1 VKNLARLALLLALV
15 VGSAILA
22 SAQGVSA
29 EKKNQS
35 PSGGPDTFTSLDGR
49 FTVGLPQRI
58 SGFSPITFDTPK
70 GRVTAGDTIKW
81 ELEGARFD
89 IGYMDTP
96 SPAASA
102 EDAKARLRKGADAM
116 LASEIDS
123 GGTLVSRSDISLA
136 GNVGHEVKV
145 EFPEFYVVTRL
156 YSVGQRVYQVTAVF
170 KKDAQSQESAL
181 KVLDSFRPLVTP
193 ADMEAAKEKKI
204 ADATPELLPQEPAV
218 KKLKSD
224 AEDAGL
230 KGRVKSEAHEN
241 VYFKEV
247 GGALTEGES
256 KSGGK
261 AYYDE
266 RGNVTRTVT
275 YWDGNPSD
283 VTVYGYLDGNRV
295 SHVGTVY
302 YEHDIAVAIPFGDAA
317 AARPKFDPR
326 YSYRYAYKYDDKG
339 RLTEEDR
346 YLSNGE
352 LAERYVRVYSGDQ
365 MQRLTY
371 IAGDSLSKKSVETLD
386 AQGRSVDEA
395 DYDVKT
401 GAVKEKYS
409 RTYDSFDAQ
418 GNWTKLTTYKWA
430 EKDGKG
436 QFVPDHVTYRT
447 ITYY

>member
-1 VKNLARLALLLALV
+1 M
-15 VGSAILA
+15 LA
-22 SAQGVSA
+22 SA
-29 EKKNQS
+29 
-35 PSGGPDTFTSLDGR
+35 SGN
-49 FTVGLPQRI
+49 
-58 SGFSPITFDTPK
+58 
-70 GRVTAGDTIKW
+70 
-81 ELEGARFD
+81 
-89 IGYMDTP
+89 
-96 SPAASA
+96 
-102 EDAKARLRKGADAM
+102 
-116 LASEIDS
+116 

-145 EFPEFYVVTRL
+145 EFPDFYVIMKL
-156 YSVGQRVYQVTAVF
+156 YSVGQRVYQVTAAF

-181 KVLDSFRPLVTP
+181 KVLDSL
-193 ADMEAAKEKKI
+193 DI
-204 ADATPELLPQEPAV
+204 
-218 KKLKSD
+218 
-224 AEDAGL
+224 
-230 KGRVKSEAHEN
+230 
-241 VYFKEV
+241 
-247 GGALTEGES
+247 
-256 KSGGK
+256 
-261 AYYDE
+261 
-266 RGNVTRTVT
+266 
-275 YWDGNPSD
+275 
-283 VTVYGYLDGNRV
+283 TVYGYLDGNRV

-317 AARPKFDPR
+317 AARSKFDPR

-352 LAERYVRVYSGDQ
+352 LAERYVRVYSGNQ

-371 IAGDSLSKKSVETLD
+371 LAGDSLSKKSVETLD

-409 RTYDSFDAQ
+409 RTYDSFDAR

-436 QFVPDHVTYRT
+436 QFVSDHVTYRT